1 MTLSGDAM
9 PSEEPYPPHRMSVPV
24 PDPTM
29 LTTQQLIREIK
40 ALQDIIEAKLA
51 GMDRANASLEILINE
66 KIEAF
71 SKKSDERHV
80 AVRMQFSEMGLRFE
94 QAIAG
99 AMEVAKAARDS
110 LENKTQHVLQL
121 HNEKFSSVNQQ
132 FEQNAVALNST
143 LNATKET
150 FREQQNA
157 AALAI
162 AKSESAMA
170 KQLDQITALMH
181 NAIAGIESKIADMK
195 DRLTG
200 LESRIL
206 GQGEQRVETR
216 GSQTNVV
223 GIVGLALGIV
233 VGLGGLFIAFSGR
246 ESANERV
253 IIEQPLA
260 GEAMRQQAPLR

>member
-1 MTLSGDAM
+1 MAPDDGQTTQ
-9 PSEEPYPPHRMSVPV
+9 HRMVGVGGSVPV
-24 PDPTM
+24 PDPTL

-51 GMDRANASLEILINE
+51 GTEKSLASLEILINE
-66 KIEAF
+66 KIEAVV
-71 SKKSDERHV
+71 KRSDERHAAV
-80 AVRMQFSEMGLRFE
+80 QMQFAERAVRFD
-94 QAIAG
+94 QAISG
-99 AMEVAKAARDS
+99 ALEVAKAARDS
-110 LENKTQHVLQL
+110 LSHKTEHVLEL
-121 HNEKFSSVNQQ
+121 HNEKFASVGKQ

-162 AKSESAMA
+162 AKSEGAMA

-181 NAIAGIESKIADMK
+181 TAIAGIESKIADMK

-206 GQGEQRVETR
+206 GQGEQRVESR

-223 GIVGLALGIV
+223 GIVGLVLGVV
-233 VGLGGLFIAFSGR
+233 VGLGGLLIAFTGR
-246 ESANERV
+246 DSANERV

-260 GEAMRQQAPLR
+260 GEAMRQQGPLQ